1 MEAENKLD
9 KYLWKQKKVE
19 KLTQNI
25 YTTHSHT
32 DILSIITVLKICLS
46 LRAIET
52 RVYILEKTI
61 LKKKQANQ
69 QKHTHT

>member
-9 KYLWKQKKVE
+9 KYLWKQKKKVV

-52 RVYILEKTI
+52 RVYILE
-61 LKKKQANQ
+61 
-69 QKHTHT
+69 

>member
-1 MEAENKLD
+1 MKT
-9 KYLWKQKKVE
+9 KKKVV

-52 RVYILEKTI
+52 RVYILE
-61 LKKKQANQ
+61 
-69 QKHTHT
+69 